1 MNSEKTVLFDLDGT
15 LLKTLGDLTA
25 STNAAMEKMGF
36 ATHTLDD
43 VRRFVGNGI
52 GLLIARSIPGGKE
65 NPKYE
70 ETLQVFR
77 EHYGA
82 HCLDTTQPYP
92 GVMEMLHQ
100 LQANGV
106 KMGILSNKADFAVK
120 SLCQRF
126 FGPLVPVAVGE
137 RPGVRR
143 KPAPD
148 AVLACMEE
156 LKSDAAHTVYVGDS
170 DVDIETA
177 RNAGLRCLSCTWGF
191 RDRAFLLE
199 HGATT
204 LVDTPKAL
212 LEEILK

>member
-15 LLKTLGDLTA
+15 LLNTLGDLTA

-126 FGPLVPVAVGE
+126 FGPLVPVCVGE
-137 RPGVRR
+137 RPSVRR

-191 RDRAFLLE
+191 RDRTFLLE

>member
-1 MNSEKTVLFDLDGT
+1 MNKEKTVLFDLDGT
-15 LLKTLGDLTA
+15 LLDTLGDLTA
-25 STNAAMEKMGF
+25 STNAAMETMGF
-36 ATHTLDD
+36 PTHTLDD

-52 GLLIARSIPGGKE
+52 GLLIARAIPEGKE

-70 ETLQVFR
+70 ETLQAFR

-92 GVMEMLHQ
+92 GIMEMLGE

-126 FGPLVPVAVGE
+126 FGPLVPVCVGE

-148 AVLACMEE
+148 AVITCMHE
-156 LKSDAAHTVYVGDS
+156 LQSNAAHTVYVGDS

-177 RNAGLRCLSCTWGF
+177 HNAGLRCLSCTWGF

-204 LVDTPKAL
+204 LVDTPKDL
-212 LEEILK
+212 LQEILK

>member
-15 LLKTLGDLTA
+15 LLNTLRDLTA

>member
-15 LLKTLGDLTA
+15 LLNTLGDLTA

-156 LKSDAAHTVYVGDS
+156 LKSDAVHTVYVGDS

>member
-15 LLKTLGDLTA
+15 LLNTLGDLTA

>member
-15 LLKTLGDLTA
+15 LLNTLGDLTA

-177 RNAGLRCLSCTWGF
+177 RNAGLRCLSFTWGF

>member
-15 LLKTLGDLTA
+15 LLNTLGNLTA

>member
-15 LLKTLGDLTA
+15 LLNTLGDLTA

-36 ATHTLDD
+36 PTHTLDD